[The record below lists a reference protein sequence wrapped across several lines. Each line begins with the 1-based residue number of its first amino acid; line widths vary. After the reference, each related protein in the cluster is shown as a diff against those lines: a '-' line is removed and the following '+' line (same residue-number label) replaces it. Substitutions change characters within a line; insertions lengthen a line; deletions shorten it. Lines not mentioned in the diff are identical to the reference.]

1 MIGEAEVSLTLAL
14 EKQQGL
20 EIGNIQVLEKLEK
33 TFHEAFLILG
43 LTEGQEQ
50 EIIEFIQLAEQESLA
65 LFEKSTKVNSE
76 LKAVIDKFSMLK
88 E

>member
-33 TFHEAFLILG
+33 TFHEAFLTLG